1 MGVQM
6 PSCLLSGRVKV
17 GRVTLIVALPLIL
30 TSSGIIS
37 SQISSIFL
45 KFPLRFSISSH
56 PGWQDG
62 TIKVTLKVGF
72 SFACFGVEEEGRD
85 LWGLPGV
92 IYT

>member
-6 PSCLLSGRVKV
+6 PSCLLSGKKKV

-37 SQISSIFL
+37 SQTYSIFL

-56 PGWQDG
+56 SGWQDG

-85 LWGLPGV
+85 L
-92 IYT
+92 